1 MCRPQHKV
9 TQHMTRPGN
18 MTPSQSEEQSKS
30 WETDPKDMEVLE
42 LSDKEFKITTIKIL
56 NKLKKIIHG
65 QN

>member
-1 MCRPQHKV
+1 
-9 TQHMTRPGN
+9 